1 MSRLRT
7 RSGTI
12 PTFTLKA
19 AASPYRPRRFLP
31 ALLLALSSLGAAA
44 AAHADGVTDFYA
56 GKDVKLIVSSSP
68 GGGYDTY
75 ARLISRHI
83 GPFIPGKPG
92 IVVQNMP
99 GAGGIK
105 AGNFLYNVAA
115 KDGTVIG
122 GLQNGVAFEPLFR
135 RKEARFDPLK
145 FNWLGS
151 PNSEVGLL
159 LVWDSVPV
167 KTLAD
172 ATRRETVVGS
182 SGAASTPAFFARILN
197 DVFGTKL
204 KLIAGYP
211 GQTEAFLAMER
222 GELEGYPSTFWSSL
236 KATRPD
242 WIAEKKVR
250 LILQYGQTAHPELP
264 NVPVARDLAKT
275 ADDKALLDLAMAP
288 LILGRPYLAP
298 PDVPMARVTALR
310 TAFSSSFKDK
320 GFLSE
325 AAKLRLEVDPTPQ
338 TGDDMAALLKRTY
351 AAPQNVIERLI
362 KIYEIGRKAK
372 KKKKS

>member
-1 MSRLRT
+1 MTIRILR
-7 RSGTI
+7 RAGALASV
-12 PTFTLKA
+12 A
-19 AASPYRPRRFLP
+19 AACAIAVTAAP
-31 ALLLALSSLGAAA
+31 AR
-44 AAHADGVTDFYA
+44 ADDFYK
-56 GKDVKLIVSSSP
+56 GRNVTMIVSAGA
-68 GGGYDTY
+68 GGGYSVY
-75 ARLISRHI
+75 ARTFARNVGRHLDGNPNLI
-83 GPFIPGKPG
+83 
-92 IVVQNMP
+92 VQNMP

-159 LVWDSVPV
+159 LVWNSVPV

-310 TAFSSSFKDK
+310 TAFSISFKDK
-320 GFLSE
+320 GFLTE

-351 AAPQNVIERLI
+351 AARQNVIERLI

>member
-1 MSRLRT
+1 MPRLQSRFRNFSPSRSRADTTALR
-7 RSGTI
+7 R
-12 PTFTLKA
+12 
-19 AASPYRPRRFLP
+19 YRFVA
-31 ALLLALSSLGAAA
+31 ALLIVLSSAVAAA
-44 AAHADGVTDFYA
+44 ARADDTAAFYS
-56 GKDVKLIVSSSP
+56 GKDVKLVVSSSP

-83 GPFIPGKPG
+83 GPFIPGKPS

-115 KDGTVIG
+115 RDGTVIG

-172 ATRRETVVGS
+172 ATRRVTVVGS
-182 SGAASTPAFFARILN
+182 SGAASTPAFYARILN
-197 DVFGTKL
+197 DVFGTRL
-204 KLIAGYP
+204 KLISGYP

-242 WIAEKKVR
+242 WIADKKVR
-250 LILQYGQTAHPELP
+250 LLVQYGLKAHPELP
-264 NVPVARDLAKT
+264 DVPVARDLAT
-275 ADDKALLDLAMAP
+275 SADDKALLDLAMAP
-288 LILGRPYLAP
+288 LVLGRPYLAP
-298 PDVPMARVTALR
+298 PEVPKARVGALR
-310 TAFSSSFKDK
+310 DALRASFLDK
-320 GFLSE
+320 GFLAE
-325 AAKLRLEVDPTPQ
+325 AKKLRLEVDPSPQ
-338 TGDDMAALLKRTY
+338 TGDDMAALLKATY
-351 AAPQNVIERLI
+351 AAPKPVVERLI

-372 KKKKS
+372 KKTKN